1 MRATRVALVLSLLL
15 AASAAFAASDLRPN
29 ERKGWA
35 GSGPAGKP
43 SAPLHAASASVVVVD
58 DGWSA
63 LTSGTPVTVGANG
76 YIIGTD
82 AFATIQ
88 AGIDAVTPGGT
99 VNVLPGAYSETAAG
113 RFLYDASGPY
123 QFGLFLDQGKAGVT
137 VRGVTATGTPITT
150 WGAVQATVTT
160 NATND
165 FGPSGVFVEAD
176 GATLSG
182 LAIGVNSG
190 GQNKT
195 LEVIGDD
202 FHLVACDVADV
213 YGSVYVSDFRYDAG
227 LNVSHV
233 KAYRIEGCRFQDGVS
248 LDFASGA
255 GYSGPVSGRV
265 ITGNEF
271 HNDAASYWPSISFN
285 GSDTGVP
292 WFVWSVGGAQITGN
306 SFADLYPEGQLVR
319 ARGTYDNSQF
329 DWASYWNTN
338 TFDRAVVV
346 GPGAPASVR
355 AYSYVSGPYTMNDVR
370 RIGSAIQPEVLHAAT
385 GDVVLAK
392 PGTYVEQVVVNGTSL
407 TLQGAGRTQT
417 TVRAPATLT
426 QSYTTSAANFPVV
439 MVTGGAPVTVRDLTV
454 DGAGVGN
461 ANYRLQGIGFWNTGG
476 RVLDCDVVRVRDT
489 PFTGNQAGVGIFGGN
504 NAGTCTL
511 EVGGTNVSDFQKGGI
526 VINGAGYTGNVHDCT
541 VTGQGHTALN
551 AQNGI
556 QVSFGATATIANC
569 AVSGI
574 YYTGASYTA
583 SGQLLYAA
591 GTVTITGG
599 SVTGCQTGTYF
610 IDTNGSITGGSN
622 STPVAGGVGAFA
634 VLAYNSQATLLGH
647 SASGRAL
654 PKAQPMEEASS
665 GDMHAASLVT
675 VTVNG
680 GCLVGPGTAGTEGI
694 DVSSG
699 GGGVSLTATNL
710 EISGWDWGIWAGGA
724 GVNVNAHD
732 NAITGNLTA
741 GYEGLAGGTHLAAN
755 NWWGSNMGPGAGGA
769 NGVIGPVTVS
779 PWLLSGVDVQPGC
792 GFTAGPPNAITPQAP
807 VGCITPANPC
817 VAIPVTITRSGSD
830 PMRAFS
836 VDVTLSPNLAVCGA
850 SFTGGTYLLGLPNFA
865 WYANGPNTWT
875 VDGASLGLPCGA
887 TAPTGLLFTLYVS
900 STSPSGTGTV
910 TLSNPQLRDCGNVP
924 LAAVAGGAA
933 TITIDNT
940 SPAAVTALAAAQ
952 VTTGNDANGTTKI
965 QLTFTAPGD
974 AAAVKVYRAP
984 FGQYPEYDDAG
995 GAAPAAPG
1003 AYPPAAPWTLTAVTA
1018 TGQADEPATR
1028 DWWYYV
1034 AYAQDACG
1042 NWSAASNV
1050 TGGTLNYH
1058 LGDVSDGMVAGQG
1071 DNLVAMGD
1079 ISMLGFHY
1087 GITLAP
1093 FDTWNFLDVGPTTNN
1108 YVNGRPLTD
1117 SKVNFEDLMMFALN
1131 YGQVSLP
1138 SGPQRRVEGDANTL
1152 AVRAPSAVTA
1162 GSTFDVALVIHGVGD
1177 LQGLSARLAWDA
1189 AVAAPVSVRAGEL
1202 LAAANGVAYAPEPGG
1217 VDAAVLGTGA
1227 TIGGDGVL
1235 ATVTFRANAAGD
1247 PRVKLAG
1254 VEGRDGANRPLALG
1268 AVSAPTPVTTQ
1279 LAAAQPNPFRGTTTI
1294 AWSLARPGVAEL
1306 AVYSVD
1312 GRLVRTLA
1320 SGAHEAGSYRVHWNG
1335 ADDQGRAL
1343 RAGVYFVRMRT
1354 AEGVQRRS
1362 VVLVP

>member
-15 AASAAFAASDLRPN
+15 AASAAALLSVVPAGAAVHTLKLGAGYAAASN
-29 ERKGWA
+29 
-35 GSGPAGKP
+35 
-43 SAPLHAASASVVVVD
+43 ASASSARAFTGSGSWYELYPSAKTEFYVD
-58 DGWSA
+58 AATQLGGVFTVDQVASVTYHTVNGATNPSGADFFSVLYTQPFVGGDASWYGRRLTSEPYLSNGYVPPAAWVWNTWATAPGANQLTFFDSNHCGNQGFYGAPTLADVQAGPITWATWPGNPTAGSAEATPFDYGAQPVKFVSFQTGSGWSA
-63 LTSGTPVTVGANG
+63 FEGYLDAITIALTTGETYVLDLEPATDPLYVDAAWTGAPAATEVAPG
-76 YIIGTD
+76 RWIGWN
-82 AFATIQ
+82 AFAKVQ
-88 AGIDAVTPGGT
+88 DAVTAAVPGGT
-99 VNVLPGAYSETAAG
+99 IHVAAG
-113 RFLYDASGPY
+113 
-123 QFGLFLDQGKAGVT
+123 
-137 VRGVTATGTPITT
+137 
-150 WGAVQATVTT
+150 
-160 NATND
+160 
-165 FGPSGVFVEAD
+165 
-176 GATLSG
+176 
-182 LAIGVNSG
+182 
-190 GQNKT
+190 
-195 LEVIGDD
+195 
-202 FHLVACDVADV
+202 
-213 YGSVYVSDFRYDAG
+213 
-227 LNVSHV
+227 
-233 KAYRIEGCRFQDGVS
+233 
-248 LDFASGA
+248 
-255 GYSGPVSGRV
+255 
-265 ITGNEF
+265 
-271 HNDAASYWPSISFN
+271 
-285 GSDTGVP
+285 
-292 WFVWSVGGAQITGN
+292 
-306 SFADLYPEGQLVR
+306 
-319 ARGTYDNSQF
+319 TY
-329 DWASYWNTN
+329 T
-338 TFDRAVVV
+338 
-346 GPGAPASVR
+346 
-355 AYSYVSGPYTMNDVR
+355 
-370 RIGSAIQPEVLHAAT
+370 
-385 GDVVLAK
+385 
-392 PGTYVEQVVVNGTSL
+392 EQVVINGKNVSIL
-407 TLQGAGRTQT
+407 GAGRAST
-417 TVRAPATLT
+417 TIESPASLA
-426 QSYTTSAANFPVV
+426 TSFSSGGPNNFPVV
-439 MVTGGAPVTVRDLTV
+439 LAQNAANVVIRDLTV
-454 DGAGVGN
+454 DGAGRGN
-461 ANYRLQGIGFWNTGG
+461 ANYRFQGVAYWNAGG
-476 RVLDCDVVRVRDT
+476 QLLDCDVEHVEDT
-489 PFTGNQAGVGIFGGN
+489 PFSGAQHGVAVYVNSNTAGPYAFEMGGCN
-504 NAGTCTL
+504 LT
-511 EVGGTNVSDFQKGGI
+511 DFQK
-526 VINGAGYTGNVHDCT
+526 NGTVFAGPGLTLNVHDCT
-541 VTGQGHTALN
+541 VAGKGPSLVT

-556 QVSFGATATIANC
+556 QAGGIPSASISNTVVSGCYWTGATWSASGMLLYQIPSL
-569 AVSGI
+569 AVSGGSVQGSQSSI
-574 YYTGASYTA
+574 YTYDC
-583 SGQLLYAA
+583 SG
-591 GTVTITGG
+591 TITGCD
-599 SVTGCQTGTYF
+599 VQT
-610 IDTNGSITGGSN
+610 
-622 STPVAGGVGAFA
+622 P
-634 VLAYNSQATLLGH
+634 
-647 SASGRAL
+647 
-654 PKAQPMEEASS
+654 
-665 GDMHAASLVT
+665 
-675 VTVNG
+675 
-680 GCLVGPGTAGTEGI
+680 
-694 DVSSG
+694 SG
-699 GGGVSLTATNL
+699 GGIGAWGIGAYNFNTSIAAKAGGRTMPHPQPFDVELGGGTPKQSTSFTMTVTGGCITGPGVAGTTGVDVWSDGGAMTANVTGA
-710 EISGWDWGIWAGGA
+710 EISGWDDGIVTAGTGT
-724 GVNVNAHD
+724 VTTNASG
-732 NAITGNLTA
+732 NAITANLTA
-741 GYEGLAGGTHLAAN
+741 GYDGAAGLTHNATN
-755 NWWGSNMGPGAGGA
+755 NWWGNAGGPGAGGA
-769 NGVIGPVTVS
+769 NPVVGAVAYT
-779 PWLLSGVDVQPGC
+779 PWLVSGADLTPGC
-792 GFTAGPPNAITPQAP
+792 GFTPPPTTIAPGAP
-807 VGCITPANPC
+807 VTCITPANPC